1 MLIGRE
7 KEQGWLREAYQS
19 DESQFVAVYGRR
31 RVGKTYLVR
40 ECFNDKFVFQ
50 HSGVAKASTKLQ
62 LRYFKESLVKSG
74 ASKVRIPKDWVEAFA
89 SLEQLI
95 EQSSEKKKVVFID
108 EIPWMDTPRSNF
120 VTALEYFWNS
130 FASARKDVL
139 LIVCGSA
146 TSWIINKVLKNHGGL
161 HNRVNLRISLQPF
174 TLHECELYAKAKG
187 MRTSRYELLEYYM
200 VLGGVAFYWSL
211 LDKGKS
217 VAQNIDD
224 MFFARTGPLHNEF
237 NELYD
242 SLFGNPEP
250 YLKVINVLGSKKVGM
265 PRTDLLD
272 ELKLSSGANVTRM
285 LEDLEECGFIRRYN
299 AFGKKRNDAIYQL
312 IDNFTLFYFKFMKDN
327 RGDDEHF
334 WSHSYL
340 SATRYSWV
348 GLAFERVCMQHVE
361 QIKHKLGISGVLT
374 SVSSWSA
381 KSDPVYGAGAQIDML
396 IERADNVV
404 NVCEMKFSK
413 GEYVIDREYSL
424 DLAHKIER
432 LLQTTKTR
440 KTLHL
445 TMVTVNG
452 VAHNEYWGEVQSE
465 VVADDLFRE

>member
-31 RVGKTYLVR
+31 RIGKTYLVR

-130 FASARKDVL
+130 FASARNDVL

-187 MRTSRYELLEYYM
+187 MRTSRNELLEYYM

-452 VAHNEYWGEVQSE
+452 VARNEYWGEVQSE

>member
-7 KEQGWLREAYQS
+7 QEQEMLHKAYES
-19 DESQFVAVYGRR
+19 DSSQFVAVYGRR

-40 ECFNDKFVFQ
+40 ECFADKFVFQ

-62 LRYFKESLVKSG
+62 LRYFKESLLKSG
-74 ASKVRIPKDWVEAFA
+74 FPKARLPKDWIEAF
-89 SLEQLI
+89 SMLEQLI
-95 EQSSEKKKVVFID
+95 EQSEAEKKVVFID

-120 VTALEYFWNS
+120 ITALEYFWNS
-130 FASARKDVL
+130 FASARKDVI

-174 TLHECELYAKAKG
+174 TLHECELYAKSIG
-187 MRTSRYELLEYYM
+187 MRTTRYELLEYYM

-217 VAQNIDD
+217 VAQNIDSLL
-224 MFFARTGPLHNEF
+224 FSITGQLHNEF

-242 SLFGNPEP
+242 SLFNNPEP
-250 YLKVINVLGSKKVGM
+250 YLKVINVLGTIKVGM
-265 PRTDLLD
+265 PRTELL
-272 ELKLSSGANVTRM
+272 EKIGLSSGANITRI
-285 LEDLEECGFIRRYN
+285 LDDLEACGFIRKYN
-299 AFGKKRNDAIYQL
+299 AFGKKRNDTIYQL
-312 IDNFTLFYFKFMKDN
+312 IDNFTLFFFKFMKDN
-327 RGDDEHF
+327 KGGDEHF

-340 SATRYSWV
+340 SPVRYSWV
-348 GLAFERVCMQHVE
+348 GLAFERVCMQHVN

-374 SVSSWSA
+374 SVSSWSV
-381 KSDPVYGAGAQIDML
+381 KDDPIYGQGAQIDLL

-404 NVCEMKFSK
+404 NVCEIKFSQDK
-413 GEYVIDREYSL
+413 YVISQDYSRN
-424 DLAHKIER
+424 LAHKIER
-432 LLQTTKTR
+432 FLQTTKTR

-445 TMVTVNG
+445 TMITVNG
-452 VAHNEYWGEVQSE
+452 LAHNEYWGMVQSE
-465 VVADDLFRE
+465 VVADDLFHE

>member
-7 KEQGWLREAYQS
+7 KEQGLLSEAYRS
-19 DESQFVAVYGRR
+19 NESQFVAVYGRR
-31 RVGKTYLVR
+31 RVGKTYLIR
-40 ECFNDKFVFQ
+40 ECFHDKFIFQ
-50 HSGVAKASTKLQ
+50 HSGVAKANTKLQ

-74 ASKVRIPKDWVEAFA
+74 ASNVRIPKDWVEAF
-89 SLEQLI
+89 SCLEQLI

-108 EIPWMDTPRSNF
+108 EIPWMDTARSNF

-130 FASARKDVL
+130 FASARNDVL
-139 LIVCGSA
+139 LIICGSA

-174 TLHECELYAKAKG
+174 TLHECELYAKSKG
-187 MRTSRYELLEYYM
+187 MRATRYELLEYYM
-200 VLGGVAFYWSL
+200 VFGGVAFYWSL

-224 MFFARTGPLHNEF
+224 IFFARTGQLHNEF

-250 YLKVINVLGSKKVGM
+250 YLKIINILGSKKIGM
-265 PRTDLLD
+265 SRSELL
-272 ELKLSSGANVTRM
+272 ENLKLSSGANITRM
-285 LEDLEECGFIRRYN
+285 LEDLEECGFIRKYN
-299 AFGKKRNDAIYQL
+299 AFGKKQNDAIYQL

-327 RGDDEHF
+327 KGNDEHF
-334 WSHSYL
+334 WSHNYL
-340 SATRYSWV
+340 SATRYSWA
-348 GLAFERVCMQHVE
+348 GLAFERVCMLHVE

-381 KSDPVYGAGAQIDML
+381 KPDAAYGVGAQIDML

-404 NVCEMKFSK
+404 NVQKLNSPKENMS
-413 GEYVIDREYSL
+413 
-424 DLAHKIER
+424 
-432 LLQTTKTR
+432 
-440 KTLHL
+440 
-445 TMVTVNG
+445 
-452 VAHNEYWGEVQSE
+452 
-465 VVADDLFRE
+465 

>member
-7 KEQGWLREAYQS
+7 QEQEMLHRAY
-19 DESQFVAVYGRR
+19 DADAPQFVAVYGRR
-31 RVGKTYLVR
+31 RVGKTFLVR
-40 ECFNDKFVFQ
+40 ECFKDNFVFQ

-62 LRYFKESLVKSG
+62 LRYFKESLTKYG
-74 ASKVRIPKDWVEAFA
+74 MAKARIPKDWIEAF
-89 SLEQLI
+89 SMLEQLI
-95 EQSSEKKKVVFID
+95 EMSPAKKKVIFID

-130 FASARKDVL
+130 FASARNDIL

-174 TLHECELYAKAKG
+174 TLHECELYAKSVG
-187 MRTSRYELLEYYM
+187 MRSTHYELLEYYM

-224 MFFARTGPLHNEF
+224 LLFAKNGQLHNEF

-242 SLFGNPEP
+242 SLFNNPDP
-250 YLKVINVLGSKKVGM
+250 YLKVIHLLGTIKVGM
-265 PRTDLLD
+265 PRPELL
-272 ELKLSSGANVTRM
+272 EKLQFTSGANVTRI
-285 LEDLEECGFIRRYN
+285 LEDLEECGFIRKYN

-312 IDNFTLFYFKFMKDN
+312 IDNFTLFYFKFMEGN
-327 RGDDEHF
+327 INNDEHF

-340 SATRYSWV
+340 SPLRYSWV
-348 GLAFERVCMQHVE
+348 GLAFERVCMQHVN

-374 SVSSWSA
+374 NVYSWSTKA
-381 KSDPVYGAGAQIDML
+381 DPTYGQGAQIDML
-396 IERADNVV
+396 IERADNIV
-404 NVCEMKFSK
+404 NVCEMKYSQDK
-413 GEYVIDREYSL
+413 YAITQEYSL
-424 DLAHKIER
+424 NLMHKIER
-432 LLQTTKTR
+432 LMQVTKT
-440 KTLHL
+440 KKALHL
-445 TMVTVNG
+445 TMITVNG
-452 VAHNEYWGEVQSE
+452 ISHNEYWGIVQSE
-465 VVADDLFRE
+465 VVADDLFHE

>member
-7 KEQGWLREAYQS
+7 KEQKWLREAYKS

-31 RVGKTYLVR
+31 RVGKTFLVR

-50 HSGVAKASTKLQ
+50 HSGVAKANTKLQ

-74 ASKVRIPKDWVEAFA
+74 ASKVHIPKDWIEAF
-89 SLEQLI
+89 SCLERLI

-120 VTALEYFWNS
+120 ITALEYFWNS

-139 LIVCGSA
+139 LIICGSA

-174 TLHECELYAKAKG
+174 TLHECEVYAKVKG
-187 MRTSRYELLEYYM
+187 MRSTRYELLEYYM
-200 VLGGVAFYWSL
+200 VMGGVAFYWSL
-211 LDKGKS
+211 LDKGSS
-217 VAQNIDD
+217 VAQNIDNL
-224 MFFARTGPLHNEF
+224 FFARTGQLHNEF

-242 SLFGNPEP
+242 SLFNNPEA
-250 YLKVINVLGSKKVGM
+250 YMKVIQVLGNKKAGI

-272 ELKLSSGANVTRM
+272 ELKLSSGANITRM
-285 LEDLEECGFIRRYN
+285 LEDLEECGFIRKYN

-327 RGDDEHF
+327 KGGDEHF

-340 SATRYSWV
+340 SPVRFSWV
-348 GLAFERVCMQHVE
+348 GLAFERVCMQHVD
-361 QIKHKLGISGVLT
+361 QIKQRLGISGVLT
-374 SVSSWSA
+374 NVYSWSA
-381 KSDPVYGAGAQIDML
+381 KSDPVYGSGAQIDML
-396 IERADNVV
+396 IDRADNVV

-413 GEYVIDREYSL
+413 DEYVIDKEYSMN
-424 DLAHKIER
+424 LAHKIQR
-432 LLQTTKTR
+432 LVQTTKTR
-440 KTLHL
+440 KALHL
-445 TMVTVNG
+445 TMITVNG

-465 VVADDLFRE
+465 VTAEDLFHE

>member
-7 KEQGWLREAYQS
+7 REQRWLREAYQS
-19 DESQFVAVYGRR
+19 DEPQFVAVYGRR

-74 ASKVRIPKDWVEAFA
+74 AAKVRIPKDWIEAF
-89 SLEQLI
+89 SYLEQLI
-95 EQSSEKKKVVFID
+95 EQSSEKKKIVFID

-120 VTALEYFWNS
+120 ITALEYFWNS

-139 LIVCGSA
+139 LIICGSA

-161 HNRVNLRISLQPF
+161 HNRVNLRIPLQPF
-174 TLHECELYAKAKG
+174 TLHECELYAKSKG
-187 MRTSRYELLEYYM
+187 MRVTRYELLEYYM

-224 MFFARTGPLHNEF
+224 LCFARAGQLHNEF

-242 SLFGNPEP
+242 SLFSNPEP
-250 YLKVINVLGSKKVGM
+250 YLKVIYVLGSKKTGIS
-265 PRTDLLD
+265 RTVLLD
-272 ELKLSSGANVTRM
+272 ELKLSSGANITRM
-285 LEDLEECGFIRRYN
+285 LEDLEECGFIRKYN
-299 AFGKKRNDAIYQL
+299 AFGKKRNEATYQL

-327 RGDDEHF
+327 KGEDDHF
-334 WSHSYL
+334 WTHSYL
-340 SATRYSWV
+340 SPIRYAWV
-348 GLAFERVCMQHVE
+348 GLAFERVCMQHVA
-361 QIKHKLGISGVLT
+361 QIKQRLGISGVLT
-374 SVSSWSA
+374 NVYSWSA
-381 KSDPVYGAGAQIDML
+381 KPDPIYGSGAQIDML
-396 IERADNVV
+396 IDRADNVV
-404 NVCEMKFSK
+404 NICEMKFSK
-413 GEYVIDREYSL
+413 DEYIIDKEYSMK
-424 DLAHKIER
+424 LAHKIQR
-432 LLQTTKTR
+432 LVQTTKTR
-440 KTLHL
+440 KALHL
-445 TMVTVNG
+445 TLVTVNG

-465 VVADDLFRE
+465 VTAEDMFHE

>member
-1 MLIGRE
+1 M
-7 KEQGWLREAYQS
+7 
-19 DESQFVAVYGRR
+19 
-31 RVGKTYLVR
+31 
-40 ECFNDKFVFQ
+40 
-50 HSGVAKASTKLQ
+50 ASTKLQ

-74 ASKVRIPKDWVEAFA
+74 ASNVRIPKDWIEAF
-89 SLEQLI
+89 SYLEGLI

-108 EIPWMDTPRSNF
+108 EIPWMDTARSNF
-120 VTALEYFWNS
+120 VTALEFFWNT

-139 LIVCGSA
+139 LIICGSA

-174 TLHECELYAKAKG
+174 TLHECELYAKSKG
-187 MRTSRYELLEYYM
+187 MRATRYDLLEYYM

-224 MFFARTGPLHNEF
+224 IFFARAGQLHNEF

-250 YLKVINVLGSKKVGM
+250 YLKIINLLGSKKVGM
-265 PRTDLLD
+265 PRTELL
-272 ELKLSSGANVTRM
+272 ESLNLSSGANVTRM
-285 LEDLEECGFIRRYN
+285 LENLEECGFIRKYN

-327 RGDDEHF
+327 KGNDEHF

-340 SATRYSWV
+340 SPVRYSWA
-348 GLAFERVCMQHVE
+348 GLAFERVCMQHVD
-361 QIKHKLGISGVLT
+361 QIKFKLGISGVLT
-374 SVSSWSA
+374 SVSSWSV
-381 KSDPVYGAGAQIDML
+381 KSDMVYGAGAQIDLL

-424 DLAHKIER
+424 NLAHKIER
-432 LLQTTKTR
+432 LLQTTQTR

-445 TMVTVNG
+445 TMITVDG

-465 VVADDLFRE
+465 VAADDLFRE

>member
-1 MLIGRE
+1 MLIGRA
-7 KEQGWLREAYQS
+7 KEQGWLREAYKS

-31 RVGKTYLVR
+31 RVGKTYLIR
-40 ECFNDKFVFQ
+40 ECFNNKFVFQ

-74 ASKVRIPKDWVEAFA
+74 ATNVRIPKDWIEAF
-89 SLEQLI
+89 SYLEGLI
-95 EQSSEKKKVVFID
+95 EQSSQKKKVVFID
-108 EIPWMDTPRSNF
+108 EIPWMDTARSNF
-120 VTALEYFWNS
+120 VTALEFFWNT

-139 LIVCGSA
+139 LIICGSA

-174 TLHECELYAKAKG
+174 TLHECELYAKTKG
-187 MRTSRYELLEYYM
+187 IRATRYDLLEYYM

-224 MFFARTGPLHNEF
+224 IFFARAGQLHNEF

-250 YLKVINVLGSKKVGM
+250 YLKIINVLGSKKVGM
-265 PRTDLLD
+265 PRTELL
-272 ELKLSSGANVTRM
+272 ESLNLSSGANVTRM
-285 LEDLEECGFIRRYN
+285 LEDLEECGFIRKYN

-327 RGDDEHF
+327 KGNDEHF

-340 SATRYSWV
+340 SAVRYSWA
-348 GLAFERVCMQHVE
+348 GLAFERVCMQHVD

-374 SVSSWSA
+374 SVSSWSV
-381 KSDPVYGAGAQIDML
+381 KSDAVYGAGAQIDLL

-424 DLAHKIER
+424 NLAHKIER
-432 LLQTTKTR
+432 LLQTTQTR

-445 TMVTVNG
+445 TMVTVEG
-452 VAHNEYWGEVQSE
+452 LAHNEYWGEVQSE

>member
-7 KEQGWLREAYQS
+7 KEQGLLSEAYRS
-19 DESQFVAVYGRR
+19 NESQFVAVYGRR
-31 RVGKTYLVR
+31 RVGKTYLIR
-40 ECFNDKFVFQ
+40 ECFHDKFIFQ
-50 HSGVAKASTKLQ
+50 HSGVAKANTKLQ

-74 ASKVRIPKDWVEAFA
+74 ASNVRIPKDWVEAF
-89 SLEQLI
+89 SCLEQLI

-108 EIPWMDTPRSNF
+108 EIPWMDTARSNF

-130 FASARKDVL
+130 FASARNDVL
-139 LIVCGSA
+139 LIICGSA

-174 TLHECELYAKAKG
+174 TLHECELYAKSKG
-187 MRTSRYELLEYYM
+187 MRATRYELLEYYM
-200 VLGGVAFYWSL
+200 VFGGVAFYWSL

-224 MFFARTGPLHNEF
+224 IFFARTGQLHNEF

-250 YLKVINVLGSKKVGM
+250 YLKIINILGSKKIGM
-265 PRTDLLD
+265 SRSELL
-272 ELKLSSGANVTRM
+272 ENLKLSSGANITRM
-285 LEDLEECGFIRRYN
+285 LEDLEECGFIRKYN
-299 AFGKKRNDAIYQL
+299 AFGKKQNDAIYQL

-327 RGDDEHF
+327 KGNDEHF
-334 WSHSYL
+334 WSHNYL
-340 SATRYSWV
+340 SATRYSWA
-348 GLAFERVCMQHVE
+348 GLAFERVCMLHVE

-381 KSDPVYGAGAQIDML
+381 KPDAAYGVGAQIDML

-404 NVCEMKFSK
+404 NVCEIKFSK
-413 GEYVIDREYSL
+413 GEYVIDRTYSL
-424 DLAHKIER
+424 NLAHKIGR

-445 TMVTVNG
+445 TMITVDG

-465 VVADDLFRE
+465 VVADDLFHE

>member
-7 KEQGWLREAYQS
+7 QEQDLLHRAYES
-19 DESQFVAVYGRR
+19 EGSQFVAVYGRR

-40 ECFNDKFVFQ
+40 ECFDGKFVFQ

-62 LRYFKESLVKSG
+62 LRYFKESLLKSG
-74 ASKVRIPKDWVEAFA
+74 MPKARLPKDWIEAF
-89 SLEQLI
+89 SMLEQLI
-95 EQSSEKKKVVFID
+95 GQSEAEKKVVFID

-120 VTALEYFWNS
+120 ITALEYFWNS
-130 FASARKDVL
+130 FASARKDIL

-174 TLHECELYAKAKG
+174 TLHECELYAKSMG
-187 MRTSRYELLEYYM
+187 MRATRYELLEYYM

-217 VAQNIDD
+217 VAQNIDSLL
-224 MFFARTGPLHNEF
+224 FSRTGQLHNEF

-242 SLFGNPEP
+242 SLFNNPEP
-250 YLKVINVLGSKKVGM
+250 YLRVIDTLGTIKVGM
-265 PRTDLLD
+265 TRPELL
-272 ELKLSSGANVTRM
+272 EKIALSSGANITRI
-285 LEDLEECGFIRRYN
+285 LDDLEECGFIRKYN

-327 RGDDEHF
+327 KGSDEHF

-340 SATRYSWV
+340 SPVRFSWV
-348 GLAFERVCMQHVE
+348 GLAFERVCMQHVN

-381 KSDPVYGAGAQIDML
+381 KSDPVYGQGAQIDML

-404 NVCEMKFSK
+404 NICEIKFSQDK
-413 GEYVIDREYSL
+413 YAISYEYSQS
-424 DLAHKIER
+424 LAHKVER
-432 LLQTTKTR
+432 FLQTTKTR

-445 TMVTVNG
+445 TMITVNG
-452 VAHNEYWGEVQSE
+452 LAHNEYWGMVQSE
-465 VVADDLFRE
+465 VVADNLFHE

>member
-7 KEQGWLREAYQS
+7 QEQELLHRAYES
-19 DESQFVAVYGRR
+19 DSSQFVAVYGRR

-40 ECFNDKFVFQ
+40 ECFDGKFVFQ
-50 HSGVAKASTKLQ
+50 HSGIAKANTKLQ
-62 LRYFKESLVKSG
+62 LRYFKESLLKSDMPK
-74 ASKVRIPKDWVEAFA
+74 ARLPKDWIEAF
-89 SLEQLI
+89 SMLEQLI
-95 EQSSEKKKVVFID
+95 EQSEAEKKVVFID

-120 VTALEYFWNS
+120 ITALEYFWNS
-130 FASARKDVL
+130 FASARKDIL

-174 TLHECELYAKAKG
+174 TLHECELYAKNMGIRA
-187 MRTSRYELLEYYM
+187 TRYELLEYYM
-200 VLGGVAFYWSL
+200 VLGGVAFYWSV

-217 VAQNIDD
+217 VAQNIDSLL
-224 MFFARTGPLHNEF
+224 FSRTGQLHNEF

-242 SLFGNPEP
+242 SLFNNSEP
-250 YLKVINVLGSKKVGM
+250 YLRVIDTLGIIKVGL
-265 PRTDLLD
+265 PRTKLL
-272 ELKLSSGANVTRM
+272 EKISMPSGAYATRI
-285 LEDLEECGFIRRYN
+285 LDDLEECGFIRKYN

-327 RGDDEHF
+327 KGDDEHF

-340 SATRYSWV
+340 SPVRYSWV
-348 GLAFERVCMQHVE
+348 GLAFERVCMQHVS

-381 KSDPVYGAGAQIDML
+381 KSDPVYGQGAQIDML

-404 NVCEMKFSK
+404 NICEIKFSQDQ
-413 GEYVIDREYSL
+413 YAISQEYSQS
-424 DLAHKIER
+424 LAHKVER
-432 LLQTTKTR
+432 FLQTTKTK

-445 TMVTVNG
+445 TMITANG
-452 VAHNEYWGEVQSE
+452 LAHNEYWGMVQSE
-465 VVADDLFRE
+465 VVAEDLFHE

>member
-7 KEQGWLREAYQS
+7 QEQELLRRAYES
-19 DESQFVAVYGRR
+19 EGSQFVAVYGRR

-40 ECFNDKFVFQ
+40 ECFDGKFVFQ
-50 HSGVAKASTKLQ
+50 HSGVAKANTKLQ
-62 LRYFKESLVKSG
+62 LRYFKESLLKSG
-74 ASKVRIPKDWVEAFA
+74 QSKARLPKDWIEAF
-89 SLEQLI
+89 SMLEQLI
-95 EQSSEKKKVVFID
+95 EQSEAEKKVVFID
-108 EIPWMDTPRSNF
+108 EVPWMDTPRSNF
-120 VTALEYFWNS
+120 ITALEYFWNS
-130 FASARKDVL
+130 FASARKDIL

-174 TLHECELYAKAKG
+174 TLHECELYAKSMG
-187 MRTSRYELLEYYM
+187 MRATRYELLEYYM

-217 VAQNIDD
+217 VAQNIDSLL
-224 MFFARTGPLHNEF
+224 FSRTGQLHNEF
-237 NELYD
+237 NDLYD
-242 SLFGNPEP
+242 SLFNNPEP
-250 YLKVINVLGSKKVGM
+250 YLRVINTLGTIKVGM
-265 PRTDLLD
+265 PRPELL
-272 ELKLSSGANVTRM
+272 EKIALSSGANITRI
-285 LEDLEECGFIRRYN
+285 LDDLEECGFIRKYN

-327 RGDDEHF
+327 KGGDEHF

-340 SATRYSWV
+340 SPVRYSWV
-348 GLAFERVCMQHVE
+348 GLAFERVCMQHVN

-381 KSDPVYGAGAQIDML
+381 KSDPVYGQGAQIDML

-404 NVCEMKFSK
+404 NICEIKFSQDK
-413 GEYVIDREYSL
+413 YAISQEYSQS
-424 DLAHKIER
+424 LAHKVAR
-432 LLQTTKTR
+432 FLQTTKTR

-445 TMVTVNG
+445 TMITVNG
-452 VAHNEYWGEVQSE
+452 LAHNEYWGMVQSE
-465 VVADDLFRE
+465 VVADDLFHE

>member
-7 KEQGWLREAYQS
+7 KEQRWLREAYQS

-31 RVGKTYLVR
+31 RVGKTFLVR
-40 ECFNDKFVFQ
+40 ECFNNKFVFQ

-74 ASKVRIPKDWVEAFA
+74 VSKVRIPKDWIEAF
-89 SLEQLI
+89 SCLEQLI

-120 VTALEYFWNS
+120 ITALEYFWNS

-139 LIVCGSA
+139 LIICGSA

-161 HNRVNLRISLQPF
+161 HNRVNMRISLQPF
-174 TLHECELYAKAKG
+174 TLHECELFAKAKG
-187 MRTSRYELLEYYM
+187 MRATRYELLEYYM
-200 VLGGVAFYWSL
+200 VMGGVAFYWSL
-211 LDKGKS
+211 LEKGKS

-224 MFFARTGPLHNEF
+224 LFFARAGQLHNEF

-242 SLFGNPEP
+242 SLFSNPEA
-250 YLKVINVLGSKKVGM
+250 YMKVIQVLGSKKAGM
-265 PRTDLLD
+265 SRTDLLD
-272 ELKLSSGANVTRM
+272 ELKVTSGAYVTRM
-285 LEDLEECGFIRRYN
+285 LEDLEECGFIRKYN

-327 RGDDEHF
+327 KGCDEHF

-340 SATRYSWV
+340 SPIRYSWV
-348 GLAFERVCMQHVE
+348 GLAFERVCMQHVD
-361 QIKHKLGISGVLT
+361 QIKQRLGIGGVLT
-374 SVSSWSA
+374 NVYSWSV
-381 KSDPVYGAGAQIDML
+381 KSDPVYGSGAQIDML
-396 IERADNVV
+396 IDRADNVA

-413 GEYVIDREYSL
+413 DEYVIDKEYSMI
-424 DLAHKIER
+424 LAHKIQR
-432 LLQTTKTR
+432 LVQTTKTR
-440 KTLHL
+440 KALHL
-445 TMVTVNG
+445 TMITVNG

-465 VVADDLFRE
+465 VTAEDLFRE